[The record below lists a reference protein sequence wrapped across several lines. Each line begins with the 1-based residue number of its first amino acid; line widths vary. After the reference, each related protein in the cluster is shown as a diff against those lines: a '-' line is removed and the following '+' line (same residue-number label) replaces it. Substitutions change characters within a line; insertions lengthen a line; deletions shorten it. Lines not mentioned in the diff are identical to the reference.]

1 MISAIEEVKILKEKH
16 YEKVSFLNIHLI
28 YTVVFDVETALENA
42 ELTVLEQIESQIFFL
57 RAPYLA
63 GDRLGNSPK
72 ENFPVFYKN
81 QNVIYV

>member
-1 MISAIEEVKILKEKH
+1 MISATEEVKILKEKH

-57 RAPYLA
+57 RAPYLG
-63 GDRLGNSPK
+63 GDRLANFPQ

-81 QNVIYV
+81 QYVIYV